1 MFQIQ
6 TVPPPWIDREDE
18 DCKDSCHSTSEDSDF
33 VPYTVRTG
41 VIVLGVFFVT
51 LIVIMVIRGVVP
63 NLPTLFRFFG
73 NIFLA
78 GTIICG
84 ISPLLSGLT

>member
-1 MFQIQ
+1 MFPIE
-6 TVPPPWIDREDE
+6 TIPPPWIDREE
-18 DCKDSCHSTSEDSDF
+18 DCKESYHSEESDF

-41 VIVLGVFFVT
+41 VMVLGFFFAT

-63 NLPTLFRFFG
+63 NLPTIFRFFG

-84 ISPLLSGLT
+84 ISPPLSALT

>member
-1 MFQIQ
+1 MFPIE
-6 TVPPPWIDREDE
+6 TIPPPWIDREE
-18 DCKDSCHSTSEDSDF
+18 DCNDSYHSASEESDF

-41 VIVLGVFFVT
+41 VMVLGFFFAT

-84 ISPLLSGLT
+84 TSPHLSGLT